1 MCCGKDMAYAAQ
13 LAFIQNMAFCSG
25 SQVSILRRI
34 YPCRPIFFAQK
45 LMHHPLGHILPTQ
58 DSRLYFNRVFY
69 LTYIYVFNIHL
80 RFFDRTG
87 YQNETGKRIVFLLRI
102 LRSFRFEKLAVFSEC
117 VSYASFHQVSVR
129 RNSQFSMFAP
139 HMHLKEKGVR
149 KHLTP

>member
-1 MCCGKDMAYAAQ
+1 VLWKRYGLCC
-13 LAFIQNMAFCSG
+13 LA
-25 SQVSILRRI
+25 SIYSKYGFLFWIIGFHTPRI

-129 RNSQFSMFAP
+129 RNSQFSLFAP